1 MKHSKRIL
9 AAVGLAVILV
19 VSLASLAFA
28 MTDGVIKACVNPAG
42 QPRIV
47 SDAEECNQKETYL
60 EWSIG
65 GQEGTQGP
73 QGEPG
78 PQGPQG
84 EEGPRGAQGPKG
96 DTGPQGPQGEPG
108 PAGPQGD
115 PGPAGPQGEPGP
127 AGPQGEPGPAGPQ
140 GDPGPQGV
148 PGISGYN
155 LVTKQYDSPC
165 PPGGTCP
172 VTAICPNGTNTT
184 PIGGGFAVRDTSN
197 RIYDQFVV
205 TDSRPLGGAGSGW
218 YVLVKNIG
226 PSNISIWAY
235 AICATVNN

>member
-42 QPRIV
+42 QLRIV

-60 EWSIG
+60 EWNVG
-65 GQEGTQGP
+65 GGGEKGS

-108 PAGPQGD
+108 PE
-115 PGPAGPQGEPGP
+115 GPAGPQGEPGP
-127 AGPQGEPGPAGPQ
+127 QGPQGEPG
-140 GDPGPQGV
+140 
-148 PGISGYN
+148 ISGYS
-155 LVTKQYDSPC
+155 LVTKQNDSPC
-165 PPGGTCP
+165 GPGGICS
-172 VTAICPNGTNTT
+172 VTASCSSGKTA
-184 PIGGGFAVRDTSN
+184 IGGGFAVRDTSN
-197 RIYDQFVV
+197 QIYDQFVV
-205 TDSRPLGGAGSGW
+205 TDSRPNGMGW

-226 PSNISIWAY
+226 TSNISIWAY
-235 AICATVNN
+235 AVCATVN